1 MRSPS
6 ASFVLAGCDGGRPVR
21 VWAARVCDALGP
33 WRAWIGGLTTGAQ
46 QQMTARTT
54 PAQAKAFDGVPECR

>member
-6 ASFVLAGCDGGRPVR
+6 ASFVLAGCDGGRP
-21 VWAARVCDALGP
+21 ARVCDASGP
-33 WRAWIGGLTTGAQ
+33 WRAWIGGLTTRAQ